1 MDRVILHCDCNSFY
15 ASVELLS
22 HPELR
27 DKPVAVGG
35 DSESRHGI
43 ILAKNEAAKKYKVQ
57 TAETIWQA
65 KKKCPD
71 LILLPPHHEQYAKY
85 SKIINGIYT
94 EYTDLVEPFGIDESW
109 LDVTSTYMMF
119 ARTPFEFAQIIR
131 KRVKEKTGLT
141 VSIGVSFN
149 KIFAKLGSDYKKPD
163 AVTEINRDNYKDIVY
178 PLPIQDMIYVG
189 KTTQKS
195 LNDIGIFTIGQ
206 LARMSQELLEN
217 MFGKHGT
224 DLYRS
229 ANGLDDSPVTNY
241 YDEKEIKSVGSGSTF
256 AKNLSEMGEIKPAL
270 MSLSEDVGARLRQ
283 NKMYANGVQ
292 LRIKYP
298 DFKVIQRQTKIHSTD
313 VTAEIYDT
321 AVKLFGEN
329 ADLSEGIRALTVT
342 AIDLSKEKT
351 GVQTSLFDD
360 VTDADKKRD
369 KREKLQSTIDGIRM
383 KFGVDS
389 LKSATVIKSDVAKRP
404 KTDSYKK

>member
-119 ARTPFEFAQIIR
+119 AWTPFEFAQIIR
-131 KRVKEKTGLT
+131 KRVKEETGLT

-270 MSLSEDVGARLRQ
+270 MSLSEDVGARLRK

-321 AVKLFGEN
+321 AVKLFREN

-360 VTDADKKRD
+360 VTVADKKRD

-383 KFGVDS
+383 KFGADS

>member
-119 ARTPFEFAQIIR
+119 ARTPYEFAQIIR
-131 KRVKEKTGLT
+131 KRVKEETGLT

-270 MSLSEDVGARLRQ
+270 MSLSEDVGARLRK

-383 KFGVDS
+383 KFGADS

>member
-119 ARTPFEFAQIIR
+119 ARTPYEFAQIIR
-131 KRVKEKTGLT
+131 KRVKEETGLT

-189 KTTQKS
+189 KTTQKA
-195 LNDIGIFTIGQ
+195 LNDIGVFTIGR
-206 LARMSQELLEN
+206 LARMPQELLEN
-217 MFGKHGT
+217 MFGKHGA

-241 YDEKEIKSVGSGSTF
+241 YDEKEIKSIGSGSTF

-270 MSLSEDVGARLRQ
+270 ISLSEDVGARLRK

-298 DFKVIQRQTKIHSTD
+298 DFRVIQRQTKIHSTD

>member
-119 ARTPFEFAQIIR
+119 ARTPYEFAQIIR
-131 KRVKEKTGLT
+131 KRVKEETGLT

-270 MSLSEDVGARLRQ
+270 MSLSEDVGARLRK

-298 DFKVIQRQTKIHSTD
+298 DFRVIQRQTKIHSTD

-383 KFGVDS
+383 KFGADS

>member
-43 ILAKNEAAKKYKVQ
+43 ILAKNEAAKKCKVQ

-131 KRVKEKTGLT
+131 KRVKEETGLT

-270 MSLSEDVGARLRQ
+270 MSLSEDVGARLRK

>member
-109 LDVTSTYMMF
+109 LDVSSSYMMF

-131 KRVKEKTGLT
+131 KRVKEETGLT

-270 MSLSEDVGARLRQ
+270 MSLSEDVGARLRK

-298 DFKVIQRQTKIHSTD
+298 DFRVIQRQTKIHSTD

-383 KFGVDS
+383 KFGADS

>member
-1 MDRVILHCDCNSFY
+1 MMNDRTILHCDCNSFY

-119 ARTPFEFAQIIR
+119 ARTPYEFAQIIR
-131 KRVKEKTGLT
+131 KRVKEETGLT

-270 MSLSEDVGARLRQ
+270 MSLSEDVGARLRK

-383 KFGVDS
+383 K
-389 LKSATVIKSDVAKRP
+389 VIKSDVAKRP

>member
-119 ARTPFEFAQIIR
+119 ARTPYEFAQIIR
-131 KRVKEKTGLT
+131 KRVKEETGLT

-270 MSLSEDVGARLRQ
+270 MSLSEDVGARLRK

-360 VTDADKKRD
+360 VTVADKKRD

-383 KFGVDS
+383 KFGADS

>member
-109 LDVTSTYMMF
+109 LDVTSTYMML
-119 ARTPFEFAQIIR
+119 ARTPYEFAQIIR
-131 KRVKEKTGLT
+131 KRVKEETGLT

-270 MSLSEDVGARLRQ
+270 MSLSEDVGARLRK

-298 DFKVIQRQTKIHSTD
+298 DFRVIQRQTKIHSTD

-383 KFGVDS
+383 KFGADS